1 MVFNATLYNI
11 SVIAWQSV
19 GGGNP
24 EYPEKS
30 LHYRTNASFGNLDK
44 CFKLLNKIETCTMCI
59 GLTGS

>member
-24 EYPEKS
+24 EKS
-30 LHYRTNASFGNLDK
+30 LHYIDWTISIK
-44 CFKLLNKIETCTMCI
+44 ESLLNAK
-59 GLTGS
+59 

>member
-30 LHYRTNASFGNLDK
+30 LHYIDWTISIK
-44 CFKLLNKIETCTMCI
+44 ESLLIAK
-59 GLTGS
+59 